1 MVVPF
6 FIFCKK
12 VFQHPFG
19 VDVVGNNYDGIAEII
34 KRSSRR
40 KARVIGGNISSV
52 VVVHGV
58 SLLVFYGSTLAPQIS
73 KYNF

>member
-40 KARVIGGNISSV
+40 KARVIGGNVVSV
-52 VVVHGV
+52 IVHGV
-58 SLLVFYGSTLAPQIS
+58 SLLVFYGSTLALQIS